1 MRHFQQKRLLLALRL
16 EDCEALVSAANTTKC
31 FVTLG
36 FNLRYHHLIV
46 TIQLQ
51 AVYKSFM
58 VSVRSRRPLYREL
71 INLGSRERKEKNK
84 DVLKDI
90 HLEIPNGSRVAV
102 IGSNGAGK

>member
-1 MRHFQQKRLLLALRL
+1 M
-16 EDCEALVSAANTTKC
+16 
-31 FVTLG
+31 
-36 FNLRYHHLIV
+36 

-58 VSVRSRRPLYREL
+58 VSGRSRRLLYREL

-84 DVLKDI
+84 DVLKNI